1 MTFKQILEK
10 ARENHIPAFK
20 LIAGTAVDNF
30 LENEGL
36 RISGVE
42 FEQVCEFVYDW
53 ILNTSASADEVVE
66 RLIPLVQE
74 SDVYTFDNIYQYW
87 QEITDDL
94 NRMF

>member
-10 ARENHIPAFK
+10 ARENHIPVYK
-20 LIAGTAVDNF
+20 LMAGTAVDNF

-36 RISGVE
+36 KLSETE

-53 ILNTSASADEVVE
+53 ILNTAASADEVVE

-74 SDVYTFDNIYQYW
+74 SDTYTFDNIYQYW

>member
-20 LIAGTAVDNF
+20 LMVSTAVDNF

-36 RISGVE
+36 RLSEAE
-42 FEQVCEFVYDW
+42 FEQVCEFAYDW
-53 ILNTSASADEVVE
+53 VINTAASADEIVE

-74 SDVYTFDNIYQYW
+74 SGVYAFDNIYQYW
-87 QEITDDL
+87 NEITEDI